1 MHAEMQKVLEGLE
14 QDSEDELS
22 NQRAQEYGQV
32 DPTQYRKKKTVQ
44 SDDLQNERQAVQS
57 QQAKRQQD
65 VYLA

>member
-32 DPTQYRKKKTVQ
+32 DPTQYRKKKTAP
-44 SDDLQNERQAVQS
+44 SDDIQNERQAVQS